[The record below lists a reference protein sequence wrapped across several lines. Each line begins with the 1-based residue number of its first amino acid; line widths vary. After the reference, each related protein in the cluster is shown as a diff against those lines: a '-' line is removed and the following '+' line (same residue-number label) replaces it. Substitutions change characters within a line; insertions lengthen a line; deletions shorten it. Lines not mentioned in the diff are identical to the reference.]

1 MAVNI
6 QLQQENNPQK
16 QISRGQSVIPLITAA
31 MPLCLSFPF
40 SPGLTFVLMLQA
52 ETQFISVFSLGSG
65 P

>member
-31 MPLCLSFPF
+31 MPLSLLPFLSWFNF
-40 SPGLTFVLMLQA
+40 RVNASSWNAVYQCIFFG
-52 ETQFISVFSLGSG
+52 
-65 P
+65 

>member
-31 MPLCLSFPF
+31 MPLSLLPFLSWFNF
-40 SPGLTFVLMLQA
+40 RVNAS
-52 ETQFISVFSLGSG
+52 S
-65 P
+65 